1 MARQKT
7 KVNDTLQD
15 FLFNKIESDPDYIE
29 WARSYSVPDYV
40 TDNLHPTKQL
50 REYQQTALK
59 HFIWLYDHD
68 RASAKHL
75 LFNMATGTGK
85 TLVMAS
91 VVLYLYEKG
100 YSNFLF
106 LVHQVNILEQA
117 KKNFTDYK
125 FDKYLFNPKGV
136 KINGRNVDIKA
147 VDSVHDAGRNA
158 INFMFFSTPL
168 LYNRLGE
175 YKENGITA
183 TDFAENNIVII
194 ADEAHRLNVSTRSKK
209 PKAKKEADNWEDAVR
224 KAIDCRE
231 ENILLEFTA
240 TVDLANQAIHDKY
253 EDKLVYRYDFLEFN
267 KDGYSK
273 DVKFLYNQEVHQED
287 QKRLLIIN
295 AVALSEYR
303 RLLAEREMGV
313 TINPIVLIKS
323 VKIAQSEEDRKF
335 FDSVISSLRP
345 QDLERLKEL
354 GLRSRRD
361 KFREHEILSDMFDWL
376 KNPKSGLISQGDWDG
391 LKAFTAEIRASF
403 AHDNT
408 LIYNSQKKEK
418 SEQLTSLDEQRNTI
432 RAIFSVNALNEGWD
446 VLGLYDIIHFDI
458 SEAKKV
464 SLQDIQL
471 IGRGARYC
479 PYELPKSY
487 LRDELTS
494 DELNNLQHSSK
505 TNKLKQEKLFGV
517 QEPRQTDIFS
527 GTYDSRLNL
536 SFDKYRRKFD
546 NAPFERGRVLETF
559 VYHFVKTG
567 TFLENLQRDLLGE
580 GIINEGIEKKT
591 INLKQKFLDSE
602 TYKNGFVLVNH
613 TEKRTKTLGEEI
625 DTTFNRIIKAGSY
638 NLRARGLSDNEKNQL
653 VAGQKTETISI
664 TERYFSLPII
674 RKALV
679 SAEANFFRFNN
690 LSEHIVGIK
699 TTDELIEKYLPKY
712 EIKYTYEEGKG
723 ISQLSASE
731 KLQLLVGVILPE
743 VRKSIDINMP
753 RVTGS
758 KKFRPVSLAQVFGK
772 EKNIYLMSFPAEDP
786 VTGEKVFTSSDER
799 ARGQSDWTPKN
810 SESEDLQYDVKNA
823 EWYAYDENY
832 GTSEE
837 KKFVKYIATQIDYLR
852 AKYEGAEVY
861 LIRNELDY
869 WLFSPQDGRRFSP
882 DYMLII
888 NDVKTGNMYYQCII
902 EPKGG
907 HLLEQDSWKE
917 EALIC
922 LADKSEIVF
931 DVEENDKLAYKEY
944 LAEMSKHGY
953 KEIKNLGLKFYNTD
967 PRDEEDFAIDF
978 QEKLL
983 A

>member
-7 KVNDTLQD
+7 KINETLQD
-15 FLFNKIESDPDYIE
+15 FLFNKIENDPDYIQ
-29 WARSYSVPDYV
+29 WAKSYSIPEYV

-50 REYQQTALK
+50 REYQQKALK

-91 VVLYLYEKG
+91 VVLFLYEKG
-100 YSNFLF
+100 YRNFLF
-106 LVHQVNILEQA
+106 LVHQIQIKDQA
-117 KKNFTDYK
+117 VKNFTDYK
-125 FDKYLFNPKGV
+125 FDKYLFNPKGI

-158 INFMFFSTPL
+158 INFMFFSTSL
-168 LYNRLGE
+168 LYNRLKE
-175 YKENGITA
+175 DRENGLTA
-183 TDFAENNIVII
+183 EDFTNNNFVVI
-194 ADEAHRLNVSTRSKK
+194 ADEAHRLNVDTRSKN
-209 PKAKKEADNWEDAVR
+209 KKDIEEILNWETAVMS
-224 KAIDCRE
+224 AINARE

-240 TVDLANQAIHDKY
+240 TVDLANKAIHDKY
-253 EDKLVYRYDFLEFN
+253 EDRLVHRYDFLEFN

-273 DVKFLYNQEVHQED
+273 DVKFLFNQEVHTED

-303 RLLAEREMGV
+303 RLLAERAMNV
-313 TINPIVLIKS
+313 TISPIVLIKS
-323 VKIAQSEEDRKF
+323 IKIAQSEEDRKF
-335 FDSVISSLRP
+335 FDSVIGSLRP
-345 QDLERLKEL
+345 EDLNRLKEL
-354 GLRSRRD
+354 SREN
-361 KFREHEILSDMFDWL
+361 KNREHEILADMFKWL
-376 KNPKSGLISQGDWDG
+376 GSKESGLVSQGDWDG

-418 SEQLTSLDEQRNTI
+418 AEELTKLDEPRNTI

-446 VLGLYDIIHFDI
+446 VLGLYDIVHFDI

-479 PYELPKSY
+479 PYELPKAY
-487 LRDELTS
+487 KRDE
-494 DELNNLQHSSK
+494 DENML
-505 TNKLKQEKLFGV
+505 KLFAG
-517 QEPRQTDIFS
+517 R
-527 GTYDSRLNL
+527 NL
-536 SFDKYRRKFD
+536 EFDKYKRKFD
-546 NAPFERGRVLETF
+546 NDPFDKGRVLETF

-580 GIINEGIEKKT
+580 GIISEGIEKKT
-591 INLKQKFLDSE
+591 ISMKQKFLDSD
-602 TYKNGFVLVNH
+602 TYKKGFVLVNH
-613 TEKRTKTLGEEI
+613 TEKRTKTLGDEI

-638 NLRARGLSDNEKNQL
+638 NLRAMGLSDFEQNQII
-653 VAGQKTETISI
+653 AGQKTEIIRI
-664 TERYFSLPII
+664 TDEYFPMPII

-679 SAEANFFRFNN
+679 SAESNFFRFNN
-690 LSEHIVGIK
+690 LCEHIVGIQ
-699 TTDELIEKYLPKY
+699 TIDELIEKYLPKY

-723 ISQLSASE
+723 ISQLSPTE

-758 KKFRPVSLAQVFGK
+758 NKFRPVSLAQVFGT
-772 EKNIYLMSFPAEDP
+772 EKNIYLMSFPVEDP

-799 ARGQSDWTPKN
+799 AKAQSDHDNP
-810 SESEDLQYDVKNA
+810 ELQYDIQSAN
-823 EWYAYDENY
+823 WYAYDENY

-837 KKFVKYIATQIDYLR
+837 KKFVKYVASQIEDLR
-852 AKYEGAEVY
+852 AKYQGAEIY

-882 DYMLII
+882 DYMLIV
-888 NDVKTGNMYYQCII
+888 NDVTTGEMYYQCLI

-907 HLLEQDSWKE
+907 HILEQDLWKE
-917 EALIC
+917 EALVS
-922 LADKSEIVF
+922 LADNSEVVF
-931 DVEENDKLAYKEY
+931 DSNEGDTRNYKEY
-944 LAEMSKHGY
+944 LEEVSKHGY

-967 PRDEEDFAIDF
+967 PRDEADFALEF
-978 QEKLL
+978 QDKILGKR
-983 A
+983 

>member
-7 KVNDTLQD
+7 KVNETLGD
-15 FLFNKIESDPDYIE
+15 FLFNKIEGDPAYIE
-29 WARSYSVPDYV
+29 WVKSYKVPEYV

-50 REYQQTALK
+50 RGYQETALK
-59 HFIWLYDHD
+59 HFIWLYDND
-68 RASAKHL
+68 RANAKHL

-91 VVLYLYEKG
+91 VVLFLYEKG
-100 YSNFLF
+100 YRNFLF
-106 LVHQVNILEQA
+106 LVHQVQIKDQA
-117 KKNFTDYK
+117 VKNFTDYK

-158 INFMFFSTPL
+158 INFMFFSTSL
-168 LYNRLGE
+168 LYNRLKE
-175 YKENGITA
+175 VRENGLTA
-183 TDFAENNIVII
+183 EDFSSNNIVVI
-194 ADEAHRLNVSTRSKK
+194 ADEAHRLNVDTRSKN
-209 PKAKKEADNWEDAVR
+209 KKDIEEILNWETAVMS
-224 KAIDCRE
+224 AINARE

-240 TVDLANQAIHDKY
+240 TVDLANEAIHTKY
-253 EDKLVYRYDFLEFN
+253 EDKLVHRYDFLEFN
-267 KDGYSK
+267 RDGYSK
-273 DVKFLYNQEVHQED
+273 DVKFLFNQEVHTED

-303 RLLAEREMGV
+303 RLLAQQAMGV
-313 TINPIVLIKS
+313 SISPVVLIKS
-323 VKIAQSEEDRKF
+323 IKIAQSEDDRKF

-345 QDLERLKEL
+345 DDLNRLKEL
-354 GLRSRRD
+354 SREN
-361 KFREHEILSDMFDWL
+361 KNREHEILADMFKWL
-376 KNPKSGLISQGDWDG
+376 GSKESGLISQGDWDG
-391 LKAFTAEIRASF
+391 LKAFTSEIRASF

-418 SEQLTSLDEQRNTI
+418 AELLPLLDSPRNTI

-446 VLGLYDIIHFDI
+446 VLGLYDIVHFDI

-479 PYELPKSY
+479 PYELPKTY
-487 LRDELTS
+487 KRDE
-494 DELNNLQHSSK
+494 DEGMLSLFAGRNL
-505 TNKLKQEKLFGV
+505 E
-517 QEPRQTDIFS
+517 
-527 GTYDSRLNL
+527 
-536 SFDKYRRKFD
+536 FDKYKRKFD
-546 NAPFERGRVLETF
+546 NDPFDKGRVLETF

-580 GIINEGIEKKT
+580 GIISEGIEKKT
-591 INLKQKFLDSE
+591 ISMKQKFLDSD
-602 TYKNGFVLVNH
+602 TYKKGFVLVNH
-613 TEKRTKTLGEEI
+613 TEKRTKTKGDEI

-638 NLRARGLSDNEKNQL
+638 NLRAMGLSDFEQNQII
-653 VAGQKTETISI
+653 AGQKVDVIHI
-664 TERYFSLPII
+664 TDEYFSMPII

-679 SAEANFFRFNN
+679 SAESNFFRFNN
-690 LSEHIVGIK
+690 LREHIVGIN
-699 TTDELIEKYLPKY
+699 TVDELIEKYLPLY

-723 ISQLSASE
+723 ISQLSPTE

-743 VRKSIDINMP
+743 VRKAIDINMP

-758 KKFRPVSLAQVFGK
+758 NKFRPVSLSTVFGV
-772 EKNIYLMSFPAEDP
+772 EKNIYLMSFPVEDP
-786 VTGEKVFTSSDER
+786 VTGEKVFTSNDER
-799 ARGQSDWTPKN
+799 AKAQSDHDNP
-810 SESEDLQYDVKNA
+810 ELQYDLKSA
-823 EWYAYDENY
+823 SWYAYDENY

-837 KKFVKYIATQIDYLR
+837 KKFVKYIASQIDDLKT
-852 AKYEGAEVY
+852 KYEGSEIY

-882 DYMLII
+882 DYMLIV
-888 NDVKTGNMYYQCII
+888 NDVKNGEMYYQCLI

-907 HLLEQDSWKE
+907 HILEQDLWKE
-917 EALIC
+917 EALVS
-922 LADKSEIVF
+922 LADNSEVVF
-931 DVEENDKLAYKEY
+931 DSNEDDTRNYKEY
-944 LAEMSKHGY
+944 LEEVSKHGY

-967 PRDEEDFAIDF
+967 PRDEADFALEF
-978 QEKLL
+978 QDKLL